1 LNKLVHN
8 FRLIVRLSELG
19 DERLQNDSG

>member
-8 FRLIVRLSELG
+8 FRLIVRLSVLG
-19 DERLQNDSG
+19 DERLQDDSS